1 MNTRSDPRALFLDIV
16 LRSEIIR
23 VLADRLAEL
32 DLPDSYLAAGCLC
45 QTVWNYVSGFPT
57 DHGIAVE
64 PWNSAGPE

>member
-45 QTVWNYVSGFPT
+45 QTVWKYVSGFQT
-57 DHGIAVE
+57 DHGIVVE